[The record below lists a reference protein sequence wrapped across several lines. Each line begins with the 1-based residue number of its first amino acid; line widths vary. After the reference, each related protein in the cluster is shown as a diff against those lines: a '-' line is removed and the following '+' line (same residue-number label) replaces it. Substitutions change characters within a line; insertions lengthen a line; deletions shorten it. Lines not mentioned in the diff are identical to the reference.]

1 MKAEILILSLV
12 MLLGCFFG
20 ISEGFSVSRSLVMR
34 SAPLSPPRKSSS
46 RSARI
51 EAGTTK
57 RMKQMKK
64 KSYDIPGY
72 IRGDIVLL
80 QSVFEA
86 HSLREKLSFESFVK
100 SRYLR
105 FWPGRKAEA
114 ETIWMEITKS
124 SSTIHSPNS
133 NNNEEMT
140 EMATSSIHMDQ
151 LPELLKRLDEISY
164 QMEKEM
170 EDERVEWEVIIDQL
184 SCVVTI
190 SSDPILILPFS
201 LPIFLSHSY
210 SPSSFTSSPFV
221 FPFLGTNIDLGYA

>member
-1 MKAEILILSLV
+1 

-20 ISEGFSVSRSLVMR
+20 ISEGFSLSRSLVMR

-46 RSARI
+46 RPARI
-51 EAGTTK
+51 ETGTTK

-124 SSTIHSPNS
+124 SSTTSNQYSPNND
-133 NNNEEMT
+133 NNDEEKT
-140 EMATSSIHMDQ
+140 EMASSSIHMEQ

-170 EDERVEWEVIIDQL
+170 EDERVEWEVIFDQL
-184 SCVVTI
+184 YC
-190 SSDPILILPFS
+190 
-201 LPIFLSHSY
+201 
-210 SPSSFTSSPFV
+210 
-221 FPFLGTNIDLGYA
+221 